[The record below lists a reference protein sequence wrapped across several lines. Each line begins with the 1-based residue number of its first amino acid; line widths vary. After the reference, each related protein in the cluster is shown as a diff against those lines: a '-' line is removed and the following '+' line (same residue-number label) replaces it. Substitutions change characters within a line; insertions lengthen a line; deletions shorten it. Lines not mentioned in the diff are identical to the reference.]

1 MGTRPLSSD
10 EAALWARVMAGVRPL
25 RAVAPKPTPVAPLSA
40 KGAIGAGRP
49 LPAAS
54 TERIGIAASLK
65 RGDAR
70 PPQPLAP
77 TAGRKSTLPPPKTPS
92 NTLDGTWDRQLARGL
107 VSPDRTIDLHGH
119 TLHSA
124 YDLLDAAL
132 AAAIRAGD
140 RTILLVTGKPPRPAS
155 ERPHAPNSFRGA
167 IRAATGDW
175 LAGSRHASAI
185 AAVRAAH
192 PRHGGA
198 GALYIVLKR
207 PKISQKF

>member
-1 MGTRPLSSD
+1 MGHRSLSPD
-10 EAALWARVMAGVRPL
+10 EAALWVRVMAGVRPIARRPAEPAPGPSQGNAKPKAPPPPAAMPKASRTAL
-25 RAVAPKPTPVAPLSA
+25 PVAKPSSPTKPLAVARAARVQPPIVA
-40 KGAIGAGRP
+40 
-49 LPAAS
+49 
-54 TERIGIAASLK
+54 
-65 RGDAR
+65 
-70 PPQPLAP
+70 
-77 TAGRKSTLPPPKTPS
+77 
-92 NTLDGTWDRQLARGL
+92 NTLDGSWDRRLSRGL
-107 VSPDRTIDLHGH
+107 VSPDRTVDLHGH
-119 TLHSA
+119 TLASA
-124 YDLLDAAL
+124 YDMLDAAL

-155 ERPHAPNSFRGA
+155 ERPHARGA

-207 PKISQKF
+207 PRTL